1 MFSTLILSGFQG
13 EIEKFAILSV
23 FTPLLMDAGGNAG
36 GQTTTMIVRSISLNE
51 FDRGDAKRVIW
62 KELRVAAVIAAC
74 VAIFVFGWINLE
86 MAVGIVNVKGAVE
99 VFANAGFSNPN
110 LWTRILVA
118 GLVSGTLFVTMIIA
132 RLVGCLLPFIAKAF
146 KLDPAVMCGPLTT
159 TIVDIATLL
168 TYFLIWSLALAP
180 MLHL

>member
-1 MFSTLILSGFQG
+1 
-13 EIEKFAILSV
+13 
-23 FTPLLMDAGGNAG
+23 
-36 GQTTTMIVRSISLNE
+36 
-51 FDRGDAKRVIW
+51 
-62 KELRVAAVIAAC
+62 
-74 VAIFVFGWINLE
+74 

-99 VFANAGFSNPN
+99 VFTNAGFSNAN
-110 LWTRILVA
+110 LWARILVA